1 MKRFLMP
8 LLGLILATAACQSA
22 GTATPLPS
30 QPEAVTATQTQTSLS
45 DAPAPA
51 VTATPTSVPEGV
63 IFVDTLEQEVHPFV
77 QNGKCSLAEAIMT
90 ANTGKPYDSCN
101 LGVAGKSVIE
111 LMPGEYVFTQ
121 RDTSPPVFEWL
132 ISVTRVGTALPP
144 IVAPVTIHGNGAV
157 LTRAEGAEPFRFFE
171 LMINSTLTMNN
182 ITIQNGDV
190 ADDWGGAIHSMNA
203 SITLDN
209 THFIN
214 NRSDNGGAIYFT
226 LGRIDITNSKFVN
239 NQTTGNGGALHIDS
253 SRSSIQS
260 THFEENVSDYNGGGI
275 YAYFTTLVIRDGY
288 FIRNRVNED
297 AVGLWGGAI
306 NAQHVNIT
314 VTESQFYQNQSPG
327 YGGAIGITNPIL
339 AGIDPEDPDI
349 LEEIQQE
356 PMIQDMFTSIPGFQ
370 STLEAH
376 PSGIYVEFNEDIQ
389 IHNNCFANNATLD
402 PGDPNWTSGIH
413 ANAAMADGNYW
424 GHPSGPSGRGPGW
437 GDSVGKNKVTFA
449 PFLTEAPAHCDPALA
464 EQTEENLN
472 K

>member
-1 MKRFLMP
+1 MRRFYTLFLM
-8 LLGLILATAACQSA
+8 LTLAAAACQSA
-22 GTATPLPS
+22 ATPALPS
-30 QPEAVTATQTQTSLS
+30 NPLPVGATQTVISPLAI
-45 DAPAPA
+45 DPPASTP
-51 VTATPTSVPEGV
+51 TPTSVPEGV
-63 IFVDTLEQEVHPFV
+63 IFVDTLEQEVYPFV
-77 QNGKCSLAEAIMT
+77 QNGRCSLSEAMMA

-101 LGVAGKSVIE
+101 PGVAGKSIIE

-121 RDTSPPVFEWL
+121 KDQSPPVFEWA
-132 ISVTRVGTALPP
+132 ISVTSVGTALPP
-144 IVAPVTIHGNGAV
+144 IVTPVTIHGNGAI
-157 LTRAEGAEPFRFFE
+157 LTRAEGSEPFRFFE

-182 ITIQNGDV
+182 ITLQNGDA
-190 ADDWGGAIHSMNA
+190 ADDWGGAIYSMNA

-209 THFIN
+209 AHFIN
-214 NRSDNGGAIYFT
+214 NHSDNGGAIYFT
-226 LGRIDITNSKFVN
+226 LGRIDITNGRFVN
-239 NQTTGNGGALHIDS
+239 NHSTGNGGAVYLDS
-253 SRSSIQS
+253 SRSLIQS
-260 THFEENVSDYNGGGI
+260 THFEENVSDYNGGGL
-275 YAYFTTLVIRDGY
+275 YAYFTTLVIRDGF
-288 FIRNRVNED
+288 FIRNRVNEE

-349 LEEIQQE
+349 LEEIRDE
-356 PMIQDMFTSIPGFQ
+356 PMLQDMFTSIPGFQ
-370 STLEAH
+370 ATLEAH

-402 PGDPNWTSGIH
+402 PEDPNWTSGIH
-413 ANAAMADGNYW
+413 ANAATADGNYW

-437 GDSVGKNKVTFA
+437 GDSVGKNNVTFA
-449 PFLTEAPAHCDPALA
+449 PFLTAAPAHCDPTLT